1 MVEAEKTRG
10 SRGRDVLSRLAVT
23 IAVLVAVLA
32 CVDIALRIVAPASG
46 IFRAT
51 IDVQSPAALYTKL
64 EEFRKFDGLKVA
76 VLGDSLIFGRAM
88 RDKGD
93 TAWQSHTLSNQLQN
107 WLAEKHPGQK
117 AYVANFGMN
126 GTLPT
131 DLENLVRIVLP
142 TKPDVIVFDLSLRSF
157 SRDFDREG
165 ESKTRAWLDT
175 LSVDANGTYST
186 GKEVG
191 GIARWSHDALVNW
204 WFLYRSRDFLQA
216 LWFDGSPF
224 NFLVGLRDAADKW
237 LKGSSEA
244 KGDDLDDIVLL
255 MRARSRYEKIDLAP
269 DNPQR
274 QALERTLRRVSEA
287 KQPTLIFYATEN
299 PKVLPDLLPQQKFAE
314 LQAQLVQIISPRPP
328 DRVYVGPL
336 TSLPASEFLD
346 HVHLDKA
353 GYGQL
358 SAELGPR
365 LDAMIGR
372 R

>member
-1 MVEAEKTRG
+1 MVEAPKTKGYRG
-10 SRGRDVLSRLAVT
+10 KDVLSRLGVT
-23 IAVLVAVLA
+23 VAALVAILA
-32 CVDIALRIVAPASG
+32 CLDVVLRVAAPASG
-46 IFRAT
+46 IFQTT
-51 IDVQSPAALYTKL
+51 IDVQSPAALYAKL
-64 EEFRKFDGLKVA
+64 EEFRKFDGVKVA

-93 TAWQSHTLSNQLQN
+93 TAWQAHTLSSQLQN

-117 AYVANFGMN
+117 VLVANFGMN

-142 TKPDVIVFDLSLRSF
+142 SKPDAIVFDLSLRSF

-165 ESKTRAWLDT
+165 ETRTRLWLDT

-186 GKEVG
+186 GKG
-191 GIARWSHDALVNW
+191 TSGITGWSHDALVNW

-224 NFLVGLRDAADKW
+224 NFLMGLRDAADKR
-237 LKGSSEA
+237 LQGSTGA
-244 KGDDLDDIVLL
+244 TGDELGDVVLL
-255 MRARSRYEKIDLAP
+255 MRARARYEKIDLAP

-274 QALERTLRRVSEA
+274 QALDRILRRVSEA

-336 TSLPASEFLD
+336 ATLPASEFLD

-353 GYGQL
+353 GYAQL
-358 SAELGPR
+358 SAELGPP